1 MDALKEKLPVPGDEV
16 SIEEGDLEWAKV
28 STLRIVNTIGKI
40 IKGKHEPNK
49 LTVVGLLCRGH
60 VLIEDIPG
68 VGKTTLAKALA
79 RAVGGTFRRIQ
90 FTSDLMPSDILG
102 ISVYRQ
108 NNGEFDFK
116 PGPIFANVLLA
127 DEINRTNPRTQ
138 SALLE
143 AMNERQVTV
152 DGTTHR
158 LEEPFMVIA
167 TQNPHDFYGTYP
179 LPESQL
185 DRFLLR
191 IQLGYPDLEIEKEV
205 VYCGGTDDLLG
216 GIDPVVSPA
225 DVIKLSEMIERVK
238 VEPVL
243 LDYLMEIVNESRK
256 ERTLTLGIS
265 PRGAI
270 HLFRAMQ
277 AVALMEGRSYT
288 IPDDLQSVILPV
300 LSHRVI
306 PSGSYTSAPAER
318 RRMAEQIMKEILD
331 RIPVPV

>member
-1 MDALKEKLPVPGDEV
+1 MDALKDKLPLPHEE
-16 SIEEGDLEWAKV
+16 SLIEDSELEWARV
-28 STLRIVNTIGKI
+28 CFLKI

-49 LTVVGLLCRGH
+49 LTVIGLLCRGH
-60 VLIEDIPG
+60 VLVEDIPG

-79 RAVGGTFRRIQ
+79 RAVGGTFKRIQ

-102 ISVYRQ
+102 VSVYKQ
-108 NNGEFDFK
+108 NNGDFEFK
-116 PGPIFANVLLA
+116 PGPIFANVVLA

-152 DGTTHR
+152 DGNTYS
-158 LEEPFMVIA
+158 LEEPFIVIA

-191 IQLGYPDLEIEKEV
+191 IQLGYPELEIEKEV
-205 VYCGGTDDLLG
+205 VYTGGTDYLLEE
-216 GIDPVVSPA
+216 ISPVVTSE
-225 DVIKLSEMIERVK
+225 DVIRLADMVERVK
-238 VEPVL
+238 VESVL

-270 HLFRAMQ
+270 HLFRASQ
-277 AVALMEGRSYT
+277 AVALMEGRNYA
-288 IPDDLQSVILPV
+288 IPDDLQSVLVPV
-300 LSHRVI
+300 LSHRII

-318 RRMAEQIMKEILD
+318 RRMAEQVMKEILD

>member
-16 SIEEGDLEWAKV
+16 SIEERDLEWAKV

-49 LTVVGLLCRGH
+49 LTVIGLLCRGH

-102 ISVYRQ
+102 ISVYKQ
-108 NNGEFDFK
+108 GSGEFDFK

-205 VYCGGTDDLLG
+205 VSCGGTDDLLG
-216 GIDPVVSPA
+216 GIDPVVSLA
-225 DVIKLSEMIERVK
+225 DVTKLSEMIERVK
-238 VEPVL
+238 VETVL

-318 RRMAEQIMKEILD
+318 RRMAEQVMKEILD

>member
-1 MDALKEKLPVPGDEV
+1 MDALKDKLPVPHEE
-16 SIEEGDLEWAKV
+16 SLIEDGELEWARVCFLKIIN
-28 STLRIVNTIGKI
+28 TLGKI

-49 LTVVGLLCRGH
+49 LTVIGLLCRGH
-60 VLIEDIPG
+60 VLVEDIPG

-79 RAVGGTFRRIQ
+79 RAVGGTFKRIQ

-102 ISVYRQ
+102 VSVYKQ
-108 NNGEFDFK
+108 NNGDFEFK
-116 PGPIFANVLLA
+116 PGPIFANVVLA

-152 DGTTHR
+152 DGNTYTLR
-158 LEEPFMVIA
+158 EPFIVIA

-191 IQLGYPDLEIEKEV
+191 IQLGYPELDIEKEV
-205 VYCGGTDDLLG
+205 VYTGGTDYLLEE
-216 GIDPVVSPA
+216 ISPVVTSE
-225 DVIKLSEMIERVK
+225 DVIRLADMVERVK
-238 VEPVL
+238 VETVL
-243 LDYLMEIVNESRK
+243 LDYLMEIVSESRK

-270 HLFRAMQ
+270 HLFRASQ
-277 AVALMEGRSYT
+277 AVALMEGRNYA
-288 IPDDLQSVILPV
+288 IPDDLQSVLVPV
-300 LSHRVI
+300 LSHRII

-318 RRMAEQIMKEILD
+318 RRMAEQVMKEILD